1 MVFVQPLDKKICTRS
16 IYLFLILSRNITR
29 VATGVFYLRTVYYIV
44 EIKKANKNSMGE
56 NRRMYMRDV
65 RIGEANKL
73 LLGAIFQTF
82 ANSISILYKHR
93 NILLYEPQVHRAE

>member
-1 MVFVQPLDKKICTRS
+1 M
-16 IYLFLILSRNITR
+16 
-29 VATGVFYLRTVYYIV
+29 ATGVFYLRTVYYIV
-44 EIKKANKNSMGE
+44 EIKKVNKNSMGE

-82 ANSISILYKHR
+82 ANSISILHKHR